1 MAFLDVIEFNA
12 QLSKGLVLEITS
24 SYTILSSVISF
35 ISSPP
40 FVLGCGDVNS
50 V

>member
-1 MAFLDVIEFNA
+1 MSVLDVIEFNA
-12 QLSKGLVLEITS
+12 QLSRELALEITS